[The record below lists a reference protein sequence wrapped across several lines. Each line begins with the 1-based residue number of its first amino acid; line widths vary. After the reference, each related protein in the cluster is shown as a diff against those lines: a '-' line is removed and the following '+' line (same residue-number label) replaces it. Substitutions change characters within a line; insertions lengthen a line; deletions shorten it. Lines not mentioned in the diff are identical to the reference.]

1 MNLFNHEEFVKRS
14 IIKRSQSLFQ
24 DDLLSHYD
32 QLKQQIAGKSVLV
45 IGGAGSIGASYV
57 KQIIQYGP
65 KELVVVDHNE
75 NNLTELTRDLR
86 NHYNH
91 LIPEKYLTY
100 AIDYG
105 SELFIKLFNQF
116 SFDIVAHFAAH
127 KHVRTE
133 RDILSIESMIV
144 NNVFNTLQLLQ
155 LAEERPPE
163 HFFAVSTDKATNP
176 VNIMGASK
184 RLMEMTILSFRELFN
199 VSTARFANV
208 AFSNGSLLD
217 GFLNRITKKQPLSAP
232 VDILRYF
239 VSAEEAGQLCLF
251 GSILSKSGDIV
262 FPLLE
267 KSGMMSFSDIGTRM
281 LNEMGYEV
289 DECATE
295 DEAREKS
302 ILWREGNK
310 SYPVFFYKSDTSGEK
325 EEEEFTSVND
335 KVILDEFKKI
345 GVIRGT
351 KNGSIEEVT
360 SNITLLKNAFKK
372 QSLDKA
378 ELISLMEKIVPDFNH
393 FEVGKNL
400 DQRL

>member
-1 MNLFNHEEFVKRS
+1 
-14 IIKRSQSLFQ
+14 
-24 DDLLSHYD
+24 
-32 QLKQQIAGKSVLV
+32 
-45 IGGAGSIGASYV
+45 
-57 KQIIQYGP
+57 
-65 KELVVVDHNE
+65 
-75 NNLTELTRDLR
+75 LR

-91 LIPEKYLTY
+91 LIPEGYLTY

-133 RDILSIESMIV
+133 RDILSVESMIT

-155 LAEERPPE
+155 LCKERPPE

-184 RLMEMTILSFRELFN
+184 KLMEMTILSFGELFS

-239 VSAEEAGQLCLF
+239 VSAEEAGQLCLI

-267 KSGMMSFSDIGTRM
+267 KSGMMSFSDIGTSL
-281 LNEMGYEV
+281 LNEMGFEIE
-289 DECATE
+289 ECATE

-302 ILWREGNK
+302 VLWREGNK
-310 SYPVFFYKSDTSGEK
+310 YPVFFYKSDTSGEK
-325 EEEEFTSVND
+325 EEEEFTSADD

-345 GVIRGT
+345 GVIRGI

-360 SNITLLKNAFKK
+360 SNITLLKNGFKK
-372 QSLDKA
+372 QSFDKA
-378 ELISLMEKIVPDFNH
+378 ELIRLMEQIVPDFNH